1 MLSRRAFPVPIPL
14 GRLALVVIAGLV
26 MALVVVALDRSLHV
40 PDLAACFVLVGSGFA
55 SYAALC
61 WLLDI
66 SQTRRR
72 SKMCLVFFKTKL
84 ANIDIG

>member
-1 MLSRRAFPVPIPL
+1 
-14 GRLALVVIAGLV
+14 

-40 PDLAACFVLVGSGFA
+40 SDLAACLRAGRHGFA

-66 SQTRRR
+66 SQRAPA
-72 SKMCLVFFKTKL
+72 L
-84 ANIDIG
+84 